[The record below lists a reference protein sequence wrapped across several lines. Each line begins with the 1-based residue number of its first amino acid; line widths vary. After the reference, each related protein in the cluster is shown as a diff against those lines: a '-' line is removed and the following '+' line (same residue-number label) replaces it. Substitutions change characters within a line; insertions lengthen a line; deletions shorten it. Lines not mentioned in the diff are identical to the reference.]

1 MISKEKS
8 KMLARVRVLAKII
21 KHVCEVLTGIEPLS
35 ERLKRAKKRPLDYL
49 ARGTREMNNSA

>member
-35 ERLKRAKKRPLDYL
+35 ERLKRAKK
-49 ARGTREMNNSA
+49 NH